1 MIAVL
6 GQKSLRVNVASVK
19 ARRTRIQVVP
29 RKGRRKVP
37 KRLPGISADNCVL
50 VCCFLIH
57 FFFIFMSFTLFRVF
71 FEKLS

>member
-1 MIAVL
+1 MSVIAMPR
-6 GQKSLRVNVASVK
+6 QESLRVNVASVK

-37 KRLPGISADNCVL
+37 KKLQGISADNCVL

-57 FFFIFMSFTLFRVF
+57 FFLIFMGFIWGFL
-71 FEKLS
+71 